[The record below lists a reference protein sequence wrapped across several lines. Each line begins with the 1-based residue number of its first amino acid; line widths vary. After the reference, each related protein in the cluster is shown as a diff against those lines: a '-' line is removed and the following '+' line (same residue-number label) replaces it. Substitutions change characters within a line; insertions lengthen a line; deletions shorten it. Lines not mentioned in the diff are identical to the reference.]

1 MKAFG
6 RSARSSLVL
15 VLCALFFLLAMGLT
29 LLSSGVYRAVAA
41 QADETYAQRTAL
53 SYLVNQVR
61 RSDAPGGVSVG
72 RFGDS
77 DALFLREEGYVT
89 ILYCYE
95 GQLRELYME
104 DGLELSPAD
113 GVDVLPLERLE
124 LACGGGRLTIAAAG
138 RTVTLYP
145 RCGVEQEGAG

>member
-1 MKAFG
+1 MPSSCG
-6 RSARSSLVL
+6 RR
-15 VLCALFFLLAMGLT
+15 
-29 LLSSGVYRAVAA
+29 
-41 QADETYAQRTAL
+41 
-53 SYLVNQVR
+53 
-61 RSDAPGGVSVG
+61 
-72 RFGDS
+72 
-77 DALFLREEGYVT
+77 GYVT

-145 RCGVEQEGAG
+145 RCGVEQEGAV